1 MTIDQRSLHAVI
13 VPALERCLAA
23 IATDRECSPQELSFH
38 VYRALETYGLECIR
52 AAEQIAAAAEQI
64 VAAERGTGVM
74 RRVTSA
80 AAHVNGRKRMSS
92 AK

>member
-52 AAEQIAAAAEQI
+52 AAEQLAAAAEQI
-64 VAAERGTGVM
+64 AAAERGSGVM
-74 RRVTSA
+74 RRVSVASA
-80 AAHVNGRKRMSS
+80 AAHVRKRLSS